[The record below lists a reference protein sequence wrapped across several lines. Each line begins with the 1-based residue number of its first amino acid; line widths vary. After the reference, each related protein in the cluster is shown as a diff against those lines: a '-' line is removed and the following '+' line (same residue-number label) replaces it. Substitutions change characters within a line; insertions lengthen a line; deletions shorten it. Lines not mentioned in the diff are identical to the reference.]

1 MRKSAPVIGPQL
13 TNWSMVDSNLARGKF
28 QSQVKYP
35 EKFPT
40 HIFFILY
47 KMQQSAVDFALKNL
61 EFIPKPVYRSE
72 LNSKF

>member
-40 HIFFILY
+40 HIFSFCIKSVEQNAAISGGLCPEKLGIY
-47 KMQQSAVDFALKNL
+47 PEASL
-61 EFIPKPVYRSE
+61 
-72 LNSKF
+72 